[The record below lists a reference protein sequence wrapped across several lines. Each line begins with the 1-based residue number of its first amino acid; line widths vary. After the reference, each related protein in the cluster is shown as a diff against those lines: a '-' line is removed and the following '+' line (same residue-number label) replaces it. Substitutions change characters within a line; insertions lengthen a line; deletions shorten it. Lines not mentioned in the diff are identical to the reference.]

1 MRKKKNQ
8 PQKRKRERTAR
19 KTEEKES
26 SSSYLCFS
34 FIYRARAAVF
44 PRLVKERS
52 NVKLFCRACRNKKQ
66 QKANKKQPLFFA
78 KNALVLCPYLPRLRI
93 NVAENARKDTYRYEC
108 SVCSFSVLV
117 SSRWRSDARI
127 ERSKSCCFF
136 GVFSS
141 SIFLKAGFKKKLRKG
156 LTAEKRA
163 ERDTHATFFSSLIKL
178 EQHAR
183 VYIYIYIYIYTSHTQ
198 V

>member
-34 FIYRARAAVF
+34 FIYRACAAVF

-52 NVKLFCRACRNKKQ
+52 NVMLFCLCR
-66 QKANKKQPLFFA
+66 QKAIKSNKKQPLFFA
-78 KNALVLCPYLPRLRI
+78 KNALVLCPYLLRLRI
-93 NVAENARKDTYRYEC
+93 NIAENARKDTYRYKC

-136 GVFSS
+136 GVFSTPS
-141 SIFLKAGFKKKLRKG
+141 SISEKAGF
-156 LTAEKRA
+156 
-163 ERDTHATFFSSLIKL
+163 
-178 EQHAR
+178 
-183 VYIYIYIYIYTSHTQ
+183 
-198 V
+198 